1 VKEESPCGC
10 RANEERKTEKL
21 CYSPVLNIH
30 YFKLLL
36 SSFQDCSRCQGAG
49 FPTFALF
56 LVRKLFLKTSN
67 SNFLW
72 PGYTFCHF
80 AERDA
85 NSHTHKTYATRTE
98 AKKVGYV
105 IRSFPGT
112 HREIQ
117 RRVLNAA

>member
-67 SNFLW
+67 SNFLCQV
-72 PGYTFCHF
+72 TRF
-80 AERDA
+80 AILPNVMRIQ
-85 NSHTHKTYATRTE
+85 THIKHMQQGPR
-98 AKKVGYV
+98 
-105 IRSFPGT
+105 P
-112 HREIQ
+112 
-117 RRVLNAA
+117 RRWDML